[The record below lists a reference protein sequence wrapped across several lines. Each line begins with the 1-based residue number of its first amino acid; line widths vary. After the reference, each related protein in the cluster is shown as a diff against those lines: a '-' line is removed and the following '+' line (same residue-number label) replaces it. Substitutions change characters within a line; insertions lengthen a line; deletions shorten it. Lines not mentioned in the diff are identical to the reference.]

1 MVPPGEYRRSSI
13 QADFPLTKPAKRAIL
28 HFYLFQMI
36 KIMDFDFSNK
46 VALVTGGSRGIG
58 RAVSMA
64 LAERGA
70 LVIINYAGNREAAQ
84 KTVSDIQT
92 AGGDAR
98 AIQADVADTAQVEN
112 MFGEIRTDPGRL
124 DILVNNAGVIRDK
137 LLMFMSEDDWDRVM
151 DVNIKGLYTCC
162 KSAARLMIGQ
172 KYGKIINTT
181 SPSAIV
187 GRAGQTNY
195 AASKAGVIGFTRSL
209 SRELAR
215 FHVYVNA
222 ICPGMIQTEMIHQ
235 LPENAAEEMLEG
247 IAMKRF
253 GTPEEVAGAVLFLAS
268 EKSDYITG
276 QVITVDGGL
285 T

>member
-1 MVPPGEYRRSSI
+1 
-13 QADFPLTKPAKRAIL
+13 
-28 HFYLFQMI
+28 
-36 KIMDFDFSNK
+36 MDFDFANR

-58 RAVSMA
+58 RAVSLA

-70 LVIINYAGNREAAQ
+70 SVIVNYAGNREAAE

-98 AIQADVADTAQVEN
+98 AIQADVADTAQVES
-112 MFGEIRTDPGRL
+112 MFGDIRNDPGRL

-209 SRELAR
+209 ARELAR
-215 FHVYVNA
+215 FHIYVNA
-222 ICPGMIQTEMIHQ
+222 VCPGMIQTEMVQQ
-235 LPENAAEEMLEG
+235 LPEKTAEEMLEG

>member
-1 MVPPGEYRRSSI
+1 MRGH
-13 QADFPLTKPAKRAIL
+13 FPLTKAIKRAIL
-28 HFYLFQMI
+28 FFYISHMP
-36 KIMDFDFSNK
+36 KTMDFDFANR

-70 LVIINYAGNREAAQ
+70 SVIINYAGNREAAE

-98 AIQADVADTAQVEN
+98 AIQADVADTTDVEN
-112 MFGEIRTDPGRL
+112 MFGEIRNGPGRL
-124 DILVNNAGVIRDK
+124 DILVNNAGILRDK

-209 SRELAR
+209 ARELAR

-222 ICPGMIQTEMIHQ
+222 VCPGMIQTEMLHQ
-235 LPENAAEEMLEG
+235 LPENVAEEMLEG

>member
-1 MVPPGEYRRSSI
+1 
-13 QADFPLTKPAKRAIL
+13 
-28 HFYLFQMI
+28 
-36 KIMDFDFSNK
+36 MDFDFTNR

-58 RAVSMA
+58 RAISLA

-70 LVIINYAGNREAAQ
+70 QVIVNYAGNREDAE

-92 AGGDAR
+92 AGGEAQV
-98 AIQADVADTAQVEN
+98 IQADVAETADVEN
-112 MFGEIRTDPGRL
+112 MFGEIRNGPGRL
-124 DILVNNAGVIRDK
+124 DILVNNAGIIRDK
-137 LLMFMSEDDWDRVM
+137 LLMFMGEDDWDRVM

-172 KYGKIINTT
+172 KYGKIVNMT
-181 SPSAIV
+181 SPSAVI

-195 AASKAGVIGFTRSL
+195 AASKAGVIGFTKSL
-209 SRELAR
+209 ARELAR
-215 FHVYVNA
+215 FHIYVNA
-222 ICPGMIQTEMIHQ
+222 VCPGMIQTEMLHQ
-235 LPENAAEEMLEG
+235 LPENVAEEMLEG

-253 GTPEEVAGAVLFLAS
+253 GTPEEVAGAVMFLAS
-268 EKSDYITG
+268 EASDYITG